1 MNWRYF
7 FFEYFK
13 GSFINVNIV
22 IVREDGVYEEINYDV
37 YIIKVY
43 VRVWIKIK

>member
-13 GSFINVNIV
+13 CSFIYVNIV